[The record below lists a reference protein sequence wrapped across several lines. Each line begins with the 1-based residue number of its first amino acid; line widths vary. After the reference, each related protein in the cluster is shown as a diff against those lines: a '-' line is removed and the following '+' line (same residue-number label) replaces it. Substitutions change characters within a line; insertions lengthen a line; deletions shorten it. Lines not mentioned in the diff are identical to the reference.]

1 MFDRIDLIEKA
12 ETFMTNMINAIH
24 TQAASNWTKFEH
36 FFTLIK
42 QVAIGGEPQLEF
54 CKKNHLETLLA
65 DFFLAERSPI
75 RPSEE
80 KRM

>member
-1 MFDRIDLIEKA
+1 MFERIDLIEKA
-12 ETFMTNMINAIH
+12 ETFMMNMINVIH

-36 FFTLIK
+36 FFNLIK
-42 QVAIGGEPQLEF
+42 QVTIGGEPQLEF
-54 CKKNHLETLLA
+54 MKRNHLETLLS

-75 RPSEE
+75 RPPEE